1 MAFTRSSSSQASR
14 IGTRGGVVIEGLDLV
29 VSDFTRKAAT
39 LQPAVGAATVR
50 YAAKAAE
57 RMRNRV
63 PIDEG
68 DLLNSVTADQTPTF
82 GDGGVYA
89 DAGPDLA
96 IKGGFKGHLIEHGTV
111 KMGPQ
116 PFVGPAADETFPE
129 FEDAIKHLGD
139 L

>member
-1 MAFTRSSSSQASR
+1 MAFTRSSSSQATR

-29 VSDFTRKAAT
+29 VSDFTRKAVT
-39 LQPAVGAATVR
+39 LQPLASAAVVR
-50 YAAKAAE
+50 FAGKAAQK
-57 RMRNRV
+57 MRDRV

-68 DLLNSVTADQTPTF
+68 DLLNSITADNTPST
-82 GDGGVYA
+82 DGQGVYA
-89 DAGPDLA
+89 DAGPELS

-116 PFVGPAADETFPE
+116 PFAGPAADDLFPE